1 MNLLPGKFDTSKALI
16 VGLRSWDKGMQE
28 RQKELGIK
36 GLAPKETADNS
47 SAIMEWLKSTGAS
60 KVVIHFDLDVIDP
73 ADMIAGV
80 GVEPD
85 GMKTEEVVR
94 VINDIASEYDLVGLT
109 IAEPMPRIAIK
120 ISNMLNQLPLLKEKL
135 RVTAAAYDG
144 YGYAKREI
152 LKDTLALRFTNA
164 SIELLSVAGGYSALL
179 LRADSIGKE
188 LVYQKVFGLVIKEC
202 PAFLLCQTI
211 LADEESRAIS
221 INKTTVSLFR
231 KRLVAYFGDLFIRNT
246 SIAAVIQITQ
256 CHIRY
261 VCPGNIHLQYRYNLR
276 LAQGK

>member
-1 MNLLPGKFDTSKALI
+1 MYLSAIGTKPYATIPSGEMDGIRILSIHKSKGLEFHTVLIPFCDWKLENETNNQLIWCSPSESPFSALDIVPVNYSSTMALTACLGMGDEEIMNLLPGKFDTSKALI

-47 SAIMEWLKSTGAS
+47 SSIMKWLKSTGTS

-120 ISNMLNQLPLLKEKL
+120 IRNMLNQLPLLKE
-135 RVTAAAYDG
+135 
-144 YGYAKREI
+144 
-152 LKDTLALRFTNA
+152 
-164 SIELLSVAGGYSALL
+164 
-179 LRADSIGKE
+179 
-188 LVYQKVFGLVIKEC
+188 
-202 PAFLLCQTI
+202 
-211 LADEESRAIS
+211 
-221 INKTTVSLFR
+221 
-231 KRLVAYFGDLFIRNT
+231 
-246 SIAAVIQITQ
+246 
-256 CHIRY
+256 
-261 VCPGNIHLQYRYNLR
+261 
-276 LAQGK
+276 